1 MISDAPP
8 LGAVLSI
15 PTPPV
20 TESDRYF
27 ERLPIVRTA
36 ETALAILGYKTDRG
50 HWLNLDE
57 RIFVFSED
65 LSAHGNLQ
73 TISFLLRLG
82 LTKSSAT

>member
-1 MISDAPP
+1 MRI
-8 LGAVLSI
+8 G
-15 PTPPV
+15 V